1 MAVELIAAWLLR
13 EAYKLIVVPVGTE
26 LRQRLDRK
34 IADKIAGSVSTS
46 LFRLA
51 RPHSSIHP
59 L

>member
-34 IADKIAGSVSTS
+34 IADGIAASVPTS
-46 LFRLA
+46 LLHA
-51 RPHSSIHP
+51 
-59 L
+59 